1 MSEAPE
7 PRLLPLP
14 RRPSLAARWG
24 QFLFAMALF
33 GVVIA
38 MMLRSGLG
46 LGPWDA
52 FHAGVSRLAGITIG
66 QASIVVGIA
75 VLAGSM
81 AIGVRPGIGTLANMV
96 LVGVATDLAYPLVP
110 SAASLGGGLF
120 TGLVYYV
127 VAIVVGGFATGMY
140 IGARLGAGPRD
151 GLMVGLSA
159 SFGWPV
165 RRVCTCIEL
174 AALVAGWGM
183 GARLGV
189 GTVLFMLGIGPATQW
204 GMRRFGLV
212 RADGGATASAARGTS
227 EPAPP
232 THPQDRAA

>member
-1 MSEAPE
+1 
-7 PRLLPLP
+7 
-14 RRPSLAARWG
+14 
-24 QFLFAMALF
+24 MALF

-38 MMLRSGLG
+38 MMLQSGLG

-52 FHAGVSRLAGITIG
+52 FHAGVSRLTGISIG
-66 QASIVVGIA
+66 QASIIVGIV

-81 AIGVRPGIGTLANMV
+81 AMGVRPGIGTLANMI
-96 LVGVATDLAYPLVP
+96 LVGMATDLAYPLVP
-110 SAASLGGGLF
+110 PAASLGGGIL
-120 TGLVYYV
+120 TGLLYYV
-127 VAIVVGGFATGMY
+127 VAIGVGGYATGMY

-159 SFGWPV
+159 RFGWPV
-165 RRVCTCIEL
+165 RRVRTCIEL
-174 AALVAGWGM
+174 GALVAGWGM

-212 RADGGATASAARGTS
+212 RADGGATADTVRGSS

-232 THPQDRAA
+232 TQPRDRAA

>member
-1 MSEAPE
+1 
-7 PRLLPLP
+7 
-14 RRPSLAARWG
+14 
-24 QFLFAMALF
+24 MALF

-52 FHAGVSRLAGITIG
+52 FHAGVSRLTGITIG
-66 QASIVVGIA
+66 QASIVVGVV

-81 AIGVRPGIGTLANMV
+81 AMGVRPGIGTLANMV

-110 SAASLGGGLF
+110 SAASLGGGIV
-120 TGLVYYV
+120 TGILYYV
-127 VAIVVGGFATGMY
+127 VAIAVGGYATGMY

-151 GLMVGLSA
+151 GLMVGLS
-159 SFGWPV
+159 SRFEWPV
-165 RRVCTCIEL
+165 RRVRTCIEL

-183 GARLGV
+183 GARLGL
-189 GTVLFMLGIGPATQW
+189 GTVMFMLGIGPATQW

-212 RADGGATASAARGTS
+212 RADGATVGAARGSS

-232 THPQDRAA
+232 TQPRDRAA

>member
-1 MSEAPE
+1 MLEAPE

-14 RRPSLAARWG
+14 RRPSLGARWG
-24 QFLFAMALF
+24 QFLLAMALF

-52 FHAGVSRLAGITIG
+52 FHAGVSRLTGITIG
-66 QASIVVGIA
+66 QASIIVGVV

-81 AIGVRPGIGTLANMV
+81 AMGVRPGIGTLANMV
-96 LVGVATDLAYPLVP
+96 LVGMATDLAYPLVP
-110 SAASLGGGLF
+110 DAAAFGGGVF
-120 TGLVYYV
+120 TGIAYYV
-127 VAIVVGGFATGMY
+127 VAIGVGGLATGMY

-151 GLMVGLSA
+151 GLMVGLS
-159 SFGWPV
+159 SRFGWPV
-165 RRVCTCIEL
+165 RRVRTCIEL
-174 AALVAGWGM
+174 AALVAGWVM

-189 GTVLFMLGIGPATQW
+189 GTVMFMLGIGPATQW

-212 RADGGATASAARGTS
+212 RADGASIDATRGS
-227 EPAPP
+227 SRPAPP
-232 THPQDRAA
+232 TQPRDRAA